1 MAVYTVFNV
10 AVLVI
15 LGLIARFADKN
26 KIEKEKGGYSTQNLV
41 IVAVLAAIAGVINT
55 GVGNIWYLANT
66 SLGPLGGALIQG
78 MFMWAYIL
86 AAFIVKKP
94 GVALIFGLIESATEV
109 LLGNAAGI
117 GTLGWGISQ
126 GLGIE
131 IVLLIC
137 AYSRFGMVT
146 AIMAGVASSQ
156 FGTLWSSI
164 FYGCGSGLLQRCL
177 DRCSRKYDLR
187 CHFQRSSGIR
197 PGGKNLKD
205 RTPPVLKEKIVY
217 E

>member
-10 AVLVI
+10 AVLIV
-15 LGLIARFADKN
+15 LGLIALFTDKN

-86 AAFIVKKP
+86 AAFIVRKP
-94 GVALIFGLIESATEV
+94 GVALIFGIIESATEV

-131 IVLLIC
+131 IVLLITL
-137 AYSRFGMVT
+137 YSRFGIMT
-146 AIMAGVASSQ
+146 AVMAGIASSQ

-164 FYGCGSGLLQRCL
+164 FYGWDPAYSKDVWIAVPVNMISGAIFSGLLGYALASKLSKTGLLRS
-177 DRCSRKYDLR
+177 SRK
-187 CHFQRSSGIR
+187 
-197 PGGKNLKD
+197 K
-205 RTPPVLKEKIVY
+205 
-217 E
+217 